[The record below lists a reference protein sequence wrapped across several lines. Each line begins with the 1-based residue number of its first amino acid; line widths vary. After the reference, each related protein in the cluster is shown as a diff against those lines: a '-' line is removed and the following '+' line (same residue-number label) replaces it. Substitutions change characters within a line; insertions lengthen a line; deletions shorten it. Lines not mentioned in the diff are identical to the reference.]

1 MDTTVDRRA
10 TAEAALDQDPH
21 DRLLRLAGR
30 APDGWLAVAREELG
44 AGDFERVTELFA
56 ALEPVLGAQT
66 PRRYRFAP
74 DGDVPRD
81 EADEADEAVV
91 AAVAGDPETVAC
103 WAAMRDG
110 ADRVYLVQADYDAD
124 LAGITL
130 DVQRGVDEDA
140 IPRVEVFAPDTELPR
155 YHERALRSAVLL
167 WTRDPLGEVKV
178 ARTFDGASAESGP
191 WFAPARELVAD
202 PGERRRLLDFFD
214 AGEVLVETGARM
226 TDLLSGAAGAVPADL
241 RTDGRWVWSDATRY
255 YLERH
260 MLAPDIEL
268 ARYAMATPSARTPL
282 SPLDRYRALTALN
295 PENEEG
301 PLWPAG

>member
-1 MDTTVDRRA
+1 MDTTVDRMAAARA
-10 TAEAALDQDPH
+10 LFDPDPH
-21 DRLLRLAGR
+21 DQLLQLAGR
-30 APDGWLAVAREELG
+30 APDGWLAVVREELG
-44 AGDFERVTELFA
+44 AGDFERVAELFA

-66 PRRYRFAP
+66 PRQYRFAP
-74 DGDVPRD
+74 DGGVPED
-81 EADEADEAVV
+81 ESDEAVV
-91 AAVAGDPETVAC
+91 EAVAGDPETVAC

-110 ADRVYLVQADYDAD
+110 VDRVYLVQTDPGAD

-130 DVQRGVDEDA
+130 DVQRAVDEDA

-155 YHERALRSAVLL
+155 YHEAALRSAVLL

-191 WFAPARELVAD
+191 WFAPSHELVAD
-202 PGERRRLLDFFD
+202 PGERRRLLDFFTS
-214 AGEVLVETGARM
+214 GEVLVDTGARM
-226 TDLLSGAAGAVPADL
+226 TDLLSGAADAVPADL
-241 RTDGRWVWSDATRY
+241 RTDGSWVWSEATRY

-268 ARYAMATPSARTPL
+268 ARYALATPPGRTPL
-282 SPLDRYRALTALN
+282 SPLDRYRALTVLN
-295 PENEEG
+295 PEKEEG